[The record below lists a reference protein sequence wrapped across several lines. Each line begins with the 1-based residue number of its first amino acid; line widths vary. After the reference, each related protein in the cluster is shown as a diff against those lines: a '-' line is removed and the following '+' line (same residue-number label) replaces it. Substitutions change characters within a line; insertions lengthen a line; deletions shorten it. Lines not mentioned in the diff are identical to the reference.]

1 LKRENISCSLFIDD
15 IQKYI
20 DKEREVANTQNF
32 YGSYH
37 KYEEMVAYANALC
50 TANANKCQWIPSIGK
65 SVQGRDIFLLRLGVT
80 PVTKAKP
87 VIYFQGG
94 QHAREWISPITV
106 MYVVEQL
113 LTSSDPTIQSFLNE
127 AIIDVVIH
135 LNPDGYFY
143 TWQNSNNR
151 LWRKNRKLVAANV
164 YGVDLNRNWAD
175 HWGGEGSS
183 GTPSSDTYRGTAPF
197 SEPETKAV
205 LDWISFTQ
213 KTLVLIGAIDFHSYS
228 QLILR
233 PYGWTYENSPDE
245 AVLNAMGAGM
255 ATAIKESFGKVYVNQ
270 KAIGLY
276 PASGTAEDW
285 FYSVGIRFSYT
296 IELRDTGLYGFL
308 LPADQILPTAK
319 EIWNSMIFYIENAI
333 EQSK

>member
-1 LKRENISCSLFIDD
+1 
-15 IQKYI
+15 
-20 DKEREVANTQNF
+20 
-32 YGSYH
+32 
-37 KYEEMVAYANALC
+37 MVAYANALC
-50 TANANKCQWIPSIGK
+50 IQYSNKCQWIASIGK

-80 PVTKAKP
+80 PVTKTKP

-113 LTSSDPTIQSFLNE
+113 LSSTDPTIASFLNE
-127 AIIDVVIH
+127 VIIDVVIH

-151 LWRKNRKLVAANV
+151 LWRKNRKLVAANI

-183 GTPSSDTYRGTAPF
+183 GTPSSDTYRGTGPF

-213 KTLVLIGAIDFHSYS
+213 KTLVIIGGIDFHSYS

-245 AVLNAMGAGM
+245 AALNAMGAGM

-285 FYSVGIRFSYT
+285 FYSAGIRFSYT

-308 LPADQILPTAK
+308 LPADQILPTAQ
-319 EIWNSMIFYIENAI
+319 EIWNSMIFYIQNTI